1 MNKQMAA
8 GETTVNG
15 MSRRL
20 FIVNLAL
27 LLAISCGC
35 TLPISIAR
43 LRMPDLSKYTTPLDS
58 ETIQDICMNF
68 EIKDNRLCTQ
78 DRPVYAPDFFPIILS
93 TFERGVSTRD
103 DVKAKLGRYEYG
115 CEPPTY
121 EPSSELTYYRCA
133 YDLNGDRVFFVGIWY
148 LDNDVVWR
156 MTGTIGDD

>member
-1 MNKQMAA
+1 MNKQMAT
-8 GETTVNG
+8 GETTVKG
-15 MSRRL
+15 MSGRL
-20 FIVNLAL
+20 FIINLAL
-27 LLAISCGC
+27 LLAISCGS

-58 ETIQDICMNF
+58 ETIRDICMNF
-68 EIKDNRLCTQ
+68 EIKDNRLCIQ

-121 EPSSELTYYRCA
+121 VPSLELTYYRCA

>member
-15 MSRRL
+15 MSRRS

-68 EIKDNRLCTQ
+68 EIKDNRLCAQ

-103 DVKAKLGRYEYG
+103 DVKARLGRYEYG
-115 CEPPTY
+115 CELPIYT
-121 EPSSELTYYRCA
+121 PSLGITSYRCA

>member
-1 MNKQMAA
+1 
-8 GETTVNG
+8 
-15 MSRRL
+15 
-20 FIVNLAL
+20 
-27 LLAISCGC
+27 
-35 TLPISIAR
+35 
-43 LRMPDLSKYTTPLDS
+43 
-58 ETIQDICMNF
+58 MNF

>member
-1 MNKQMAA
+1 MNKQVAT
-8 GETTVNG
+8 GETRVKG
-15 MSRRL
+15 MSRRF
-20 FIVNLAL
+20 FISNLAL
-27 LLAISCGC
+27 LLVISYGC

-43 LRMPDLSKYTTPLDS
+43 LRMPDLSKYTTSLDS
-58 ETIQDICMNF
+58 ETIQDICTNF
-68 EIKDNRLCTQ
+68 EIEDDRLCMQ

-115 CEPPTY
+115 CELPTY
-121 EPSSELTYYRCA
+121 EPSSELIYYVCS
-133 YDLNGDRVFFVGIWY
+133 YDLNGDRVFPVVIFY

>member
-1 MNKQMAA
+1 MNKQIATGQTRM
-8 GETTVNG
+8 NG
-15 MSRRL
+15 MSRRF
-20 FIVNLAL
+20 FIANLAL

-121 EPSSELTYYRCA
+121 VPRLELTYYRCA

>member
-1 MNKQMAA
+1 MNKQMAT
-8 GETTVNG
+8 GETRVKG
-15 MSRRL
+15 MSGRL

-68 EIKDNRLCTQ
+68 EIKDNRLCIQ

-121 EPSSELTYYRCA
+121 VPRLELTYYRCA